1 MSEWCTDPGW
11 VRTQTLLA
19 TGGNAYGPQF
29 GPANPPEYYY
39 EPKTLA
45 CGHSEEDCDGVECGY
60 PGDVP
65 VDYDDWLGRNLSM
78 A

>member
-1 MSEWCTDPGW
+1 MTW
-11 VRTQTLLA
+11 TLDHTAYRNQVALA

-39 EPKTLA
+39 EPRTLE

-60 PGDVP
+60 RASDEVP
-65 VDYDDWLGRNLSM
+65 ADYDDWMGVNR
-78 A
+78 